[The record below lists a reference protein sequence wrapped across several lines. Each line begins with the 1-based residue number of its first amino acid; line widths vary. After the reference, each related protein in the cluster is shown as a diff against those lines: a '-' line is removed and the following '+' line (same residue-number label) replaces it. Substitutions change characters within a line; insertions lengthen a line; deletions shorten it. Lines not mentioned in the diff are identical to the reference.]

1 MCIYIKAK
9 VGVLQADLLHG
20 DLGTQIPSSWG
31 STQRIWGPWGPRVLC
46 FHLAHPLLFQPFS
59 LERTSISCA
68 HIPVGEV
75 VKGPT

>member
-31 STQRIWGPWGPRVLC
+31 STVPGAPESSVSIWHTLYFSSPSAWKGQASFVLI
-46 FHLAHPLLFQPFS
+46 FQW
-59 LERTSISCA
+59 E
-68 HIPVGEV
+68 
-75 VKGPT
+75 K